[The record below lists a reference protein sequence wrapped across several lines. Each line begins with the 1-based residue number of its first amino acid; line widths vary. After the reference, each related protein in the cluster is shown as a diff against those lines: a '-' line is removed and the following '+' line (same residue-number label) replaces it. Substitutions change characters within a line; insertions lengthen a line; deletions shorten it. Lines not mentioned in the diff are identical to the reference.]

1 MTVPRFFNFILDLI
15 FPNVCGI
22 CNQISNKSICK
33 KCMDEIVKYK
43 ITRKVCKFNKLKQ
56 KLKSKIYFDE
66 QIYFY
71 KYQGLIREKIIE
83 YKFGDKPYLYK
94 MFSEMILDEK
104 LQLFCENY
112 DVIIPVPI
120 DKKRMNNRGYNQ
132 TYLIAKELVKNLK
145 NIKLENKVLYKS
157 KSIKPQSTMNSK
169 EDRISNIKGVFSIS
183 NSYVVN
189 KKRVIIFD
197 DIFTTGST
205 VNECAKVL
213 KQSGVKKVG
222 IITIAKD

>member
-1 MTVPRFFNFILDLI
+1 
-15 FPNVCGI
+15 
-22 CNQISNKSICK
+22 
-33 KCMDEIVKYK
+33 
-43 ITRKVCKFNKLKQ
+43 
-56 KLKSKIYFDE
+56 
-66 QIYFY
+66 
-71 KYQGLIREKIIE
+71 
-83 YKFGDKPYLYK
+83 
-94 MFSEMILDEK
+94 
-104 LQLFCENY
+104 
-112 DVIIPVPI
+112 
-120 DKKRMNNRGYNQ
+120 
-132 TYLIAKELVKNLK
+132 
-145 NIKLENKVLYKS
+145 
-157 KSIKPQSTMNSK
+157 MNSK